1 PPKLDPENGGEVWF
15 QVNST
20 GVARGKFILPCY
32 ATGNPET
39 YEWFKD
45 GEKLKVDGDRIA
57 WEKQFQSGTI
67 IINDARDGDQGY
79 YQCHAS
85 NIFGIAVSNKFHVQI
100 GAFRS
105 KFLSEFLNVHI
116 FKTPTNLVLDH
127 FVPRGL
133 RRLIVDE
140 GQSLSIRCDIPYG
153 VPKPSIF
160 WLYRD
165 AQ

>member
-1 PPKLDPENGGEVWF
+1 MIMLSIRLCSLFQFIALSHTLGPPKLDPENGGEVWF

-67 IINDARDGDQGY
+67 IINDARDGDQ
-79 YQCHAS
+79 
-85 NIFGIAVSNKFHVQI
+85 
-100 GAFRS
+100 
-105 KFLSEFLNVHI
+105 
-116 FKTPTNLVLDH
+116 
-127 FVPRGL
+127 
-133 RRLIVDE
+133 
-140 GQSLSIRCDIPYG
+140 
-153 VPKPSIF
+153 
-160 WLYRD
+160 
-165 AQ
+165 

>member
-20 GVARGKFILPCY
+20 GIARGKFILPCY

-100 GAFRS
+100 G
-105 KFLSEFLNVHI
+105 
-116 FKTPTNLVLDH
+116 VLDH
-127 FVPRGL
+127 FVPRGV

-153 VPKPSIF
+153 VPKPSVF

-165 AQ
+165 TQRTNMIETIRYKHIAVDTE